1 MSPEEREVAQQRFAT
16 EVRKNHIAA
25 FERDKANALA
35 IGSKQYIWRSCGD
48 GDVCPICKKNDGK
61 RFSWHKAP
69 PHGHPGYCACANDG
83 YCRCNAEPVLPKH

>member
-35 IGSKQYIWRSCGD
+35 IGSKQYIWRSCGM
-48 GDVCPICKKNDGK
+48 GMFAPSAK
-61 RFSWHKAP
+61 RTMARDS
-69 PHGHPGYCACANDG
+69 PGIRRRLTATLDM
-83 YCRCNAEPVLPKH
+83 RMRQ